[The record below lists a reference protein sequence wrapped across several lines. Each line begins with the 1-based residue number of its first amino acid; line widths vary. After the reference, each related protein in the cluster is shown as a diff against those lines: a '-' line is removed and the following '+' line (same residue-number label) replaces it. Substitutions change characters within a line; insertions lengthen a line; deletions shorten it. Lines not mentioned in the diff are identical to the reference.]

1 MALDPVVET
10 ALRSA
15 VGESH
20 LRTDSDSLVE
30 YGRDTCDLF
39 EPAPAAVVFPGTT
52 GEVRELVCL
61 ANDHKLALVPSGG
74 RTGLSGGATAS
85 NGEVVVSLERM
96 NRILDSS
103 VTDRTVRCQAG
114 VPTARLQQQAQEMG
128 LYYPVD
134 FAATG
139 SSHVGGNIAT
149 NAGGNR
155 VIRYG
160 MTRNWVA
167 ALEVV
172 TGSGDVLE
180 LGRGLLKDNTGYEL
194 QQVFIASEGTLGIIT
209 EATMRLTEAPAEAVV
224 LVLGLDRL
232 EDLLPTL
239 DAFRSAVK
247 LNAFEFFT
255 EDALTR
261 VVERHGLKRPF
272 EHATAVYAL
281 IEFESR
287 DESDSRAA
295 LETFERCSKAGWVR
309 DGVVSQS
316 RSQAAELWRLRD
328 DISETLSRWSPYK
341 NDLSVRVSLVPGFLE
356 EVGCVVEARYPDF
369 EVLWYGHIGDGNV
382 HLNVLKPEAM
392 AIDDFRENCGDVSGA
407 IFELVERYH
416 GSVSAEHGVGLL
428 KKPYLEYTRA
438 EAELVLMR
446 RIKRVFDP
454 EGVMNPGKIFG

>member
-10 ALRSA
+10 ALRGA
-15 VGESH
+15 VGESY
-20 LRTDSDSLVE
+20 LRTDSDSLVK
-30 YGRDTCDLF
+30 YGRDTCNLF

-52 GEVRELVCL
+52 GEVLEVVRL

-85 NGEVVVSLERM
+85 NGEIVVSLERM

-128 LYYPVD
+128 LFYPVD

-160 MTRNWVA
+160 MTRAWVA

-172 TGSGDVLE
+172 TGSGEVLE
-180 LGRGLLKDNTGYEL
+180 LGRGLRKDNTGYDL
-194 QQVFIASEGTLGIIT
+194 HQLFIASEGTLGIIT
-209 EATMRLTEAPAEAVV
+209 EATMRLARPPGESAVM
-224 LVLGLDRL
+224 VLGLDRL
-232 EDLLPTL
+232 VDLLPVL
-239 DAFRSAVK
+239 DAFRADVTV
-247 LNAFEFFT
+247 NAFEFFT
-255 EDALTR
+255 EGALEK
-261 VVERHGLKRPF
+261 VIERHSLQRPF
-272 EHATAVYAL
+272 DRATGVYAL
-281 IEFESR
+281 IEYERR
-287 DESDSRAA
+287 DERDAESA
-295 LETFERCSKAGWVR
+295 LTAYARCTEAGWVR
-309 DGVVSQS
+309 DGAVSQS
-316 RSQAAELWRLRD
+316 RAQAAELWRLRD

-341 NDLSVRVSLVPGFLE
+341 NDLSVRVSQVPEFLE
-356 EVGCVVEARYPDF
+356 EVGRVVEARYPDF

-407 IFELVERYH
+407 IFELVERYR

-428 KKPYLEYTRA
+428 KKPYLEYTRS
-438 EAELVLMR
+438 EPELVLMR

-454 EGVMNPGKIFG
+454 EGVMNPGKVFD